1 MYSFRP
7 AVTITLTSPDDE
19 HHYEDEYCNF
29 YQEHQDMLPPDL
41 TSVDVEQAAIKI
53 QQVYRGFHVSTPL
66 LSIDVLI
73 CKSVVQM
80 IIAGLFRKLTMV
92 VNVIRCLLHIH

>member
-1 MYSFRP
+1 M
-7 AVTITLTSPDDE
+7 TSPDDE

-53 QQVYRGFHVSTPL
+53 QQVYRGFHVSISY

-73 CKSVVQM
+73 CKFEVQM
-80 IIAGLFRKLTMV
+80 ISASLFRRFTMI
-92 VNVIRCLLHIH
+92 VIRCLVIDWMIV

>member
-1 MYSFRP
+1 M
-7 AVTITLTSPDDE
+7 TITLTSPDDE

-53 QQVYRGFHVSTPL
+53 QQVYRGFHVSISD
-66 LSIDVLI
+66 LSNDVLI
-73 CKSVVQM
+73 CKFEVQM
-80 IIAGLFRKLTMV
+80 ISASLFRRFTMI
-92 VNVIRCLLHIH
+92 VIRCLVIDWMIV